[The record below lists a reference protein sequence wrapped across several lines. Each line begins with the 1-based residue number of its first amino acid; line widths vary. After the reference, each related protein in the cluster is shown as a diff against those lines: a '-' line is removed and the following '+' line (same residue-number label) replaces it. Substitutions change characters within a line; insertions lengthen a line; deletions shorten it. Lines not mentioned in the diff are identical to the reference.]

1 MYRYSKRLSWSFS
14 PNQISQLLI
23 EKKNT
28 AAAVLDL
35 TVSNPTTV
43 LRYPHSEIKAALGD
57 VRDLSYHPDPFGL
70 PEAREIISN
79 FYRDQGYEIDASRIA
94 LTASTSEAYA
104 LLFKLLCDPG
114 DEVLIPAPSYPLFEY
129 LAALENVRTIS
140 YHLRYD
146 GSWFI
151 DFESLRE
158 RISTRS
164 RAIVVVNPN
173 NPTGSFLKTSER
185 RKLIE
190 LASERNLALIC
201 DEVFMSY
208 EIGSETGREKTLV
221 NEAEVLSFSLNGL
234 SKMAA
239 MPQVKLAWLVI
250 NGPKDEQ
257 QTARERL
264 EIILDTYLSV
274 NTPVQLALPQL
285 FEIGAGLRSQVLARV
300 SRNLDRAHETLRD
313 TPAHALHT
321 EGGWSVL
328 LQLPSKQSGEQWVE
342 QLLQEENVLL
352 QPGFFFDLPG
362 EAYTVASLITEPPE
376 FDEGLE
382 RLRNLTRRVIR
393 Y

>member
-79 FYRDQGYEIDASRIA
+79 FYREQGYEIDASRIA
-94 LTASTSEAYA
+94 LAASTSEAYA